1 MLTDKS
7 IEKRIENC
15 SEYVEYYKSLMRF
28 SFKLVHRFNDFWKEV
43 LDEYNL
49 NQTEFLILGVVY
61 DNPGLSQQEIVKIV
75 GTDKSI
81 VSRNL
86 KRLEKKELVM
96 RRPNLEYNHGYFC
109 ETTEFGNKVYSEMHE
124 KGDPL
129 IEERFSLVSREE
141 LKAANETLMTIWEHI
156 YS

>member
-75 GTDKSI
+75 GADKSI

-86 KRLEKKELVM
+86 KRLEKKDLVM

-129 IEERFSLVSREE
+129 IEERFSLVELEE
-141 LKAANETLMTIWEHI
+141 LKKANETLMTIWEHI
-156 YS
+156 Y

>member
-1 MLTDKS
+1 MLTDKF
-7 IEKRIENC
+7 IEKRIENS

-43 LDEYNL
+43 LAEYNL

>member
-7 IEKRIENC
+7 IEKRIENS

-75 GTDKSI
+75 GADKSI

-129 IEERFSLVSREE
+129 IEERFSLVTREE

-156 YS
+156 YQ

>member
-1 MLTDKS
+1 MDKK
-7 IEKRIENC
+7 IEKRIENS

-75 GTDKSI
+75 GADKSI

-86 KRLEKKELVM
+86 KRLEKKDLVM

-129 IEERFSLVSREE
+129 IEERFSLVTSDE

-156 YS
+156 Y